1 MLYTLAHILRDRM
14 PFLWSIVERAN
25 SLLFSLRYGNRMRE
39 LHLTTVPDGYRI
51 VPIREVPTELLVDFF
66 SKQPSEAFT
75 YFRPHGFDSCS
86 IKALQENKSFLAYLL
101 IDRCASVGDS
111 PSVPSLASIAGYC
124 FNRAFF
130 HGKGFRGRMVDIDYR
145 GRGLA
150 TAMNRI
156 LNEVGFGIGLR
167 LYETVSR
174 DNIASYRSAIRASET
189 LVVKED
195 KDKREL
201 LLEIV
206 DAKSM
211 PRKHRGLGI
220 QCRTS
225 GGGKSLTVAMR
236 PLALSGCDRERR
248 AA

>member
-1 MLYTLAHILRDRM
+1 MLYTLAHIVRDRM
-14 PFLWSIVERAN
+14 PIVWSIVERAN
-25 SLLFSLRYGNRMRE
+25 SFLFSLRYGNRLRE
-39 LHLTTVPDGYRI
+39 LRLTTVPQGYRL

-66 SKQPSEAFT
+66 AKQPSEAFT
-75 YFRPHGFDSCS
+75 YFSPHGFDSRS
-86 IKALQENKSFLAYLL
+86 LKSLQKNRSFLAYLL
-101 IDRCASVGDS
+101 IDSAVGTAS
-111 PSVPSLASIAGYC
+111 SVPTLASIAGYC

-130 HGKGFRGRMVDIDYR
+130 HGKGFRGRMVDIGYR
-145 GRGLA
+145 GKGLG
-150 TAMNRI
+150 TAMNI
-156 LNEVGFGIGLR
+156 VLNEVGFGIGLQ
-167 LYETVSR
+167 LYETVSK
-174 DNIASYRSAIRASET
+174 DNTASYRSAIRASET

-225 GGGKSLTVAMR
+225 RGGKSLTVAMR